1 MSLNADL
8 LIGKKIAYKYEYH
21 PKLNE
26 AIILDR
32 VNVSQKGVYDSDRM
46 QYGDS
51 MSITKYLVQRI
62 NAENPLVNGTTV
74 LITPDMVKRI
84 LD

>member
-8 LIGKKIAYKYEYH
+8 LIGKKIVYKYQYH
-21 PKLNE
+21 PKLLE
-26 AIILDR
+26 AIVLDK
-32 VNVSQKGVYDSDRM
+32 VSVSEEGVYDSDRM
-46 QYGDS
+46 QRGDS
-51 MSITKYLVQRI
+51 LLVTKYLIQRI
-62 NAENPLVNGTTV
+62 NAESPLTNGTTL